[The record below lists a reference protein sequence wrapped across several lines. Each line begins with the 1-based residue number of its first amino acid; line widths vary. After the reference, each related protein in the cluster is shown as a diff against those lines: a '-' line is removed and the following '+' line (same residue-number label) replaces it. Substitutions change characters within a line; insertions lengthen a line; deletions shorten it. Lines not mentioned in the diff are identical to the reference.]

1 MREELRTAFGTIRA
15 EEGLKQSTRTFL
27 QNELSG
33 AQARAQRAKRARPL
47 PALAALACALLLFAG
62 GGWLY
67 FAPTAT
73 VSIDVNPSIELGI
86 NRFDRVVSATA
97 YNQDGEELLEGMD
110 LLHMECAQAVE
121 TVLQSDAV
129 ASLIDSGGVAEIGVI
144 GPKGAQCDRLLTTV
158 ESCAAQAG
166 GAHCYQARAEE
177 VAAAHELGLSY
188 GKYRAY
194 LQLAA
199 LDPTATPEQV
209 QGMSM
214 RELRQR
220 IAALLG
226 EEDGQGGGSGQG
238 GRGHGNGW
246 GHGSGQGHGQ
256 GGQGHGWGRGG
267 RS

>member
-1 MREELRTAFGTIRA
+1 MMKKIIIGTLIA
-15 EEGLKQSTRTFL
+15 
-27 QNELSG
+27 
-33 AQARAQRAKRARPL
+33 
-47 PALAALACALLLFAG
+47 ALAAVCCTAG
-62 GGWLY
+62 YALY
-67 FAPTAT
+67 FTPSL
-73 VSIDVNPSIELGI
+73 VISMDINPSIELGI

-97 YNQDGEELLEGMD
+97 YNLDGEELLEGMD

-238 GRGHGNGW
+238 
-246 GHGSGQGHGQ
+246 HGQ

>member
-1 MREELRTAFGTIRA
+1 M
-15 EEGLKQSTRTFL
+15 
-27 QNELSG
+27 
-33 AQARAQRAKRARPL
+33 
-47 PALAALACALLLFAG
+47 
-62 GGWLY
+62 
-67 FAPTAT
+67 
-73 VSIDVNPSIELGI
+73 
-86 NRFDRVVSATA
+86 
-97 YNQDGEELLEGMD
+97 
-110 LLHMECAQAVE
+110 
-121 TVLQSDAV
+121 
-129 ASLIDSGGVAEIGVI
+129 
-144 GPKGAQCDRLLTTV
+144 LTTV

-188 GKYRAY
+188 GKYRTY

-226 EEDGQGGGSGQG
+226 EEDGQGGGSGQS
-238 GRGHGNGW
+238 GR